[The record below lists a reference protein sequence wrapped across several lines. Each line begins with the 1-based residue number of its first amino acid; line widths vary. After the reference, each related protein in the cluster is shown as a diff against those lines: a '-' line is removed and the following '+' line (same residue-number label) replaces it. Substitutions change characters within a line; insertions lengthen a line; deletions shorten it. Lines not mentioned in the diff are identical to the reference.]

1 VTSPPALTLRGIRKH
16 FGSVQALR
24 GADFTLMPGE
34 LHALLGENGA
44 GKTTLMHVAYGL
56 TRPDA
61 GTVAIAGVV
70 ASVPSPRAARR
81 LGVGMVHQHFTSV
94 PALSVAENVAL
105 AAGWPVHPAA
115 LRERVRVLAERIGLP
130 LEPDTPA
137 GRLSVGLKQR
147 LEIVKALATD
157 VRILLLDEPTAVL
170 APGEAEELLRVVR
183 AFTARGGSV
192 VLITH
197 KLDEALGAADRVTVL
212 RQGLVVHEG
221 AVGGQTRE
229 SLAAAMIGKG
239 ARGESVLEESR
250 PLRFAQ
256 GDERQG
262 DAPQGGESRYDEQE
276 SNPTPAA
283 EKVASSRV
291 LVRLE
296 ELEVP
301 RDTGYG
307 IAVRRATLVIRSGE
321 IVGIA
326 AVEGNG
332 QRELL
337 RAVAGRLHPLR
348 GRREVAGP
356 VGFIP
361 EDRTTEGLIPT
372 LSLTENLVLGS
383 RGDDPWIRRG
393 RVDWRVARARTAA
406 LLTEYEVVAP
416 GPDVPAA
423 ALSGGNQQKVV
434 VARELARQPRV
445 VVAENPTR
453 GLDLRAAAA
462 IHARLRGAAAAG
474 AAVLVY
480 SSDLDEV
487 LALAG
492 RILVASR
499 GTLIE
504 PPPGASR
511 AQVGELMVTGGH

>member
-1 VTSPPALTLRGIRKH
+1 VTAPPALALRGIRKH

-56 TRPDA
+56 AHPDA
-61 GTVAIAGVV
+61 GTVAIAGGVV
-70 ASVPSPRAARR
+70 SVPSPRAARR

-115 LRERVRVLAERIGLP
+115 LRERVRALAERIGLP

-170 APGEAEELLRVVR
+170 APVEAEELLRVVR
-183 AFTARGGSV
+183 AFTARGGSAV
-192 VLITH
+192 FITH
-197 KLDEALGAADRVTVL
+197 KLDEALAAADRVTVL
-212 RQGLVVHEG
+212 RQGVVVHEG
-221 AVGGQTRE
+221 VVAGETRE
-229 SLAAAMIGKG
+229 SLAAAMIGK
-239 ARGESVLEESR
+239 ARGESVREETR

-256 GDERQG
+256 GDEAGKAHG
-262 DAPQGGESRYDEQE
+262 DEAGNLPSARL
-276 SNPTPAA
+276 
-283 EKVASSRV
+283 

-337 RAVAGRLHPLR
+337 RAVAGRLHSLR

-361 EDRTTEGLIPT
+361 EDRTTEGLIPS
-372 LSLTENLVLGS
+372 LSLTENVVLGS
-383 RGDDPWIRRG
+383 RPDDPWIRRG

-416 GPDVPAA
+416 GPDVAA
-423 ALSGGNQQKVV
+423 ATLSGGNQQKVV

-462 IHARLRGAAAAG
+462 IHARLRAAAAAG
-474 AAVLVY
+474 AAVLLY

-492 RILVASR
+492 RVLVASR